1 MSSSYR
7 AILIAKQCKLSNE
20 KLGIFLHNLSKEPLS
35 EYLIKSNLLSQPSR
49 LAKNEMIKLIV
60 NDVMPIQDKEI
71 NILPVNTEYVIN
83 DIFL

>member
-7 AILIAKQCKLSNE
+7 AILILKQSELSNE
-20 KLGIFLHNLSKEPLS
+20 QLEIFLHNLSKEALS
-35 EYLIKSNLLSQPSR
+35 EYLIKSNLLNKPSR

-71 NILPVNTEYVIN
+71 NIIPVNTEKMRIR
-83 DIFL
+83 DK